1 MSKKTKIGIV
11 GCGAISSIYFKNLTQ
26 VFHNTEVVNCADIF
40 PERAAE
46 KGAEFGVLRS
56 GTVAELM
63 ADKEVEV
70 VVNLTVPKAHA
81 EVALAAIAA
90 GKHVHGEKPLGVTRA
105 DGKAIIDAA
114 AKANLR
120 VGSAPDTFL
129 GGGLQT
135 CRKLIDDG
143 WIGKP
148 IAASAFMQCPGHERW
163 HPSPEFYYER
173 GGGPMLDMGPYYITA
188 LISLLGPV
196 SRVSG
201 STRAT
206 YPTRTI
212 TSQPKYGKVIPVETP
227 THIAGVLDFTN
238 GAIGT
243 IVTSFDVWAHNL
255 PCIEIYGTE
264 GSLSVP
270 DPNCFGGSVKVRRFD
285 STDWAEVVH
294 THGYT
299 ENSRGIGVADLADA
313 VAKNRPH
320 RASGELAMHVLDVML
335 AFEDASD
342 AGQAVNIGTTCER
355 PAPLPLGLRT
365 GQIA

>member
-1 MSKKTKIGIV
+1 MSKKTKIGVI
-11 GCGAISSIYFKNLTQ
+11 GCGAISGIYLKNLTQ
-26 VFHNTEVVNCADIF
+26 TFHNTEVTFCADML

-46 KGAEFGVLRS
+46 KAAEFGVAKS
-56 GTVAELM
+56 GGVADLL
-63 ADKEVEV
+63 ADKEVEIV
-70 VVNLTVPKAHA
+70 LNLTVPKAHA
-81 EVALAAIAA
+81 EIALAAIAA
-90 GKHVHGEKPLGVTRA
+90 GKHVHGEKPLGISRDEGA
-105 DGKAIIDAA
+105 AIVAAA
-114 AKANLR
+114 AKAKVR

-129 GGGLQT
+129 GGGIQT

-173 GGGPMLDMGPYYITA
+173 GGGPMLDMGPYYVTA
-188 LISLLGPV
+188 LVALVGPAA
-196 SRVSG
+196 RVSG
-201 STRAT
+201 SARAT

-212 TSQPKYGKVIPVETP
+212 TSQPKYGKIVKVETP
-227 THIAGVLDFTN
+227 THIAGVIDFAN

-243 IVTSFDVWAHNL
+243 IVTSFDVWAHTL

-270 DPNCFGGSVKVRRFD
+270 DPNTFGGSVRVKRFD
-285 STDWAEVVH
+285 SPEWRELPLS
-294 THGYT
+294 HGYA
-299 ENSRGIGVADLADA
+299 ENSRGIGVADMADA
-313 VAKNRPH
+313 IAKGRPH
-320 RASGELAMHVLDVML
+320 RASGDLAMHVLDTML
-335 AFEDASD
+335 AFEEASL
-342 AGQAVNIGTTCER
+342 AGRAVNLTTTCER

>member
-1 MSKKTKIGIV
+1 
-11 GCGAISSIYFKNLTQ
+11 
-26 VFHNTEVVNCADIF
+26 
-40 PERAAE
+40 
-46 KGAEFGVLRS
+46 
-56 GTVAELM
+56 
-63 ADKEVEV
+63 
-70 VVNLTVPKAHA
+70 
-81 EVALAAIAA
+81 
-90 GKHVHGEKPLGVTRA
+90 
-105 DGKAIIDAA
+105 
-114 AKANLR
+114 
-120 VGSAPDTFL
+120 
-129 GGGLQT
+129 
-135 CRKLIDDG
+135 
-143 WIGKP
+143 
-148 IAASAFMQCPGHERW
+148 
-163 HPSPEFYYER
+163 
-173 GGGPMLDMGPYYITA
+173 MGPYYITA